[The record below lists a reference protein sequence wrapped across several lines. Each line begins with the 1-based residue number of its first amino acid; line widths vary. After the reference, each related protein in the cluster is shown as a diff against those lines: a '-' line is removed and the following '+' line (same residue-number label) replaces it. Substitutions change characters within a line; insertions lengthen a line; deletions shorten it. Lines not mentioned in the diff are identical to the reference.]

1 MGKTKSMNY
10 QAKYI
15 VNEVFRDYGDR
26 TDVLIILQD
35 RLAGINLRIKNIN
48 LKSTKTS
55 NSSYI

>member
-1 MGKTKSMNY
+1 MNY
-10 QAKYI
+10 HAKYI
-15 VNEVFRDYGDR
+15 INEVFRDYGNR

>member
-1 MGKTKSMNY
+1 MNY

-35 RLAGINLRIKNIN
+35 RLASINLRIKNIN